1 MMQHI
6 LLVDDNLTSL
16 KQAAS
21 LLKDHYK
28 VSMVK
33 SGKQAL
39 EFLEKFTPNLI
50 LLDIEMPEMD
60 GFETIRRIKSD
71 ERFKK
76 IPVIF
81 LTGDHDTAT
90 EMKGFEYGAVDFIT
104 KPFSQEVMFHR
115 INLQMELFAYQT
127 HLETVIEERT
137 EELLAT
143 RAENARIAAE
153 LDVAAR
159 IQTGMLPKE
168 FDSMSIE
175 GVLSVY
181 ATMSP
186 ARVVGGDFYDCF
198 QIDEDHVAFVIADVS
213 GKGVP
218 AALFMVTAK
227 TLIKTKAKNAVSP
240 AKVLQDVNNE
250 INETNEEDMFVTLFL
265 GVLELSTGKLVCAN
279 AGHNPPIR
287 MYPDGRVEYL
297 EMKKNFVL
305 AGMQGMEFA
314 EDVFQVEPGECF
326 LLYTDGV
333 TEAMNGKKEFFGE
346 EQLLSRMKK
355 GKAGRLSVNRLLEYL
370 GDELKIFS
378 EGEEQADDITMLA
391 FQYK

>member
-1 MMQHI
+1 MQHI

-60 GFETIRRIKSD
+60 GFETIHRIKND

-81 LTGDHDTAT
+81 LTGNHDTAT

-104 KPFSQEVMFHR
+104 KPFSQEIMFHR
-115 INLQMELFAYQT
+115 INLQIELFEYQMQ
-127 HLETVIEERT
+127 LETVIEERT

-143 RAENARIAAE
+143 KAENARIAAE

-159 IQTGMLPKE
+159 IQTGMLPKD
-168 FDSMSIE
+168 FDSVSKE
-175 GVLSVY
+175 GLLSVY

-186 ARVVGGDFYDCF
+186 AREVGGDFYDCF

-218 AALFMVTAK
+218 ASLFMVTAK
-227 TLIKTKAKNAVSP
+227 TLIKTKAKSFASP

-250 INETNEEDMFVTLFL
+250 ISETNEEDMFVTVFF
-265 GVLELSTGKLVCAN
+265 GVLELSTGKFVCAN
-279 AGHNPPIR
+279 AGHNPPVR
-287 MYPDGRVEYL
+287 LYPDGRVEYL
-297 EMKKNFVL
+297 EMEKNFVL
-305 AGMQGMEFA
+305 AGIQGIEFA
-314 EDVFQVEPGECF
+314 ENEFQLGPGERF

-333 TEAMNGKKEFFGE
+333 TEAMNEKQEFFGE
-346 EQLLSRMKK
+346 EQLLARMQ
-355 GKAGRLSVNRLLEYL
+355 GEEARSFPVNELLEYL
-370 GDELKIFS
+370 GTELKIFS
-378 EGEEQADDITMLA
+378 AGEEQADDITMLA
-391 FQYK
+391 FQYR

>member
-1 MMQHI
+1 MQHI

-16 KQAAS
+16 KQAAT

-60 GFETIRRIKSD
+60 GFETIQRIKQD

-81 LTGDHDTAT
+81 LTGNHDTIT

-115 INLQMELFAYQT
+115 INLQIELFEYQMQ
-127 HLETVIEERT
+127 LETVIEERT

-143 RAENARIAAE
+143 KAENARIAAE
-153 LDVAAR
+153 LDVAAK
-159 IQTGMLPKE
+159 IQASMLPKK
-168 FDSMSIE
+168 FDQFSAGGKMA
-175 GVLSVY
+175 VC

-186 ARVVGGDFYDCF
+186 AREVGGDFYDCF
-198 QIDEDHVAFVIADVS
+198 KIDEDHVAFVIADVS

-227 TLIKTKAKNAVSP
+227 TLIKTKAKNSISP

-250 INETNEEDMFVTLFL
+250 ISENNEEDMFVTLFL
-265 GVLELSTGKLVCAN
+265 GVLELSTGRLVCAN
-279 AGHNPPIR
+279 AGHNPPI
-287 MYPDGRVEYL
+287 YLHSDGRAEYMDVE
-297 EMKKNFVL
+297 KNFVL
-305 AGMQGMEFA
+305 AGITGMEFA
-314 EDVFQVEPGECF
+314 EDTFQLEPGDRF
-326 LLYTDGV
+326 LMYTDGV
-333 TEAMNGKKEFFGE
+333 TEAMNERQEFFGE
-346 EQLLSRMKK
+346 EQLLKRMETE
-355 GKAGRLSVNRLLEYL
+355 KARSLPVCKVLEYL
-370 GDELKIFS
+370 G
-378 EGEEQADDITMLA
+378 GEVQAFAAGAEQADDITMLI

>member
-1 MMQHI
+1 MQHI

-60 GFETIRRIKSD
+60 GFETIHRIKSD

-81 LTGDHDTAT
+81 LTGNHDTAT

-104 KPFSQEVMFHR
+104 KPFSQEIMFHR
-115 INLQMELFAYQT
+115 INLQIELFEYQMQ
-127 HLETVIEERT
+127 LETVIEERT

-143 RAENARIAAE
+143 KAENARIAAE

-159 IQTGMLPKE
+159 IQTGMLPKD
-168 FDSMSIE
+168 FDSVSEE
-175 GVLSVY
+175 GRLSVY

-186 ARVVGGDFYDCF
+186 AREVGGDFYDCF
-198 QIDEDHVAFVIADVS
+198 AIDEDHVAFVIADVS

-227 TLIKTKAKNAVSP
+227 TLIKTKAKSSFSP
-240 AKVLQDVNNE
+240 SRVLQDVNQE
-250 INETNEEDMFVTLFL
+250 ISETNEEDMFVTLFL
-265 GVLELSTGKLVCAN
+265 GVLELSTGKFVCAN
-279 AGHNPPIR
+279 AGHNPPIHL
-287 MYPDGRVEYL
+287 YPDGRVEYL
-297 EMKKNFVL
+297 EMEKNFVL
-305 AGMQGMEFA
+305 AGIQGMEFA
-314 EDVFQVEPGECF
+314 EDEYRIGPGERF

-333 TEAMNGKKEFFGE
+333 TEAMNTRREFFGE
-346 EQLLSRMKK
+346 EQLLEKMQ
-355 GKAGRLSVNRLLEYL
+355 GEEAGNLPVNELLEYL
-370 GDELKIFS
+370 GEELKVFS
-378 EGEEQADDITMLA
+378 AGEEQADDITMLA
-391 FQYK
+391 FQYR

>member
-1 MMQHI
+1 MQHI

-16 KQAAS
+16 KQAAT

-60 GFETIRRIKSD
+60 GFETIQRIKQD

-81 LTGDHDTAT
+81 LTGNHDTVT

-115 INLQMELFAYQT
+115 INLQIELFEYQMQ
-127 HLETVIEERT
+127 LETVIEERT

-143 RAENARIAAE
+143 KAENARIAAE
-153 LDVAAR
+153 LDVAAK
-159 IQTGMLPKE
+159 IQASMLPKK
-168 FDSMSIE
+168 FDRFSAGGKMS
-175 GVLSVY
+175 VC

-186 ARVVGGDFYDCF
+186 AREVGGDFYDCF
-198 QIDEDHVAFVIADVS
+198 KIDEDHVAFVIADVS

-227 TLIKTKAKNAVSP
+227 TLIKTKAKHSISP
-240 AKVLQDVNNE
+240 ARVLRDVNDE
-250 INETNEEDMFVTLFL
+250 ISENNEEDMFVTVFL
-265 GVLELSTGKLVCAN
+265 GVLELSTGRFVCAN
-279 AGHNPPIR
+279 AGHNPPVHLHS
-287 MYPDGRVEYL
+287 DGRVEYL
-297 EMKKNFVL
+297 NVEKNFVL
-305 AGMQGMEFA
+305 AGITGMEFM
-314 EDVFQVEPGECF
+314 ENTFMLEPGDRF
-326 LLYTDGV
+326 LMYTDGV
-333 TEAMNGKKEFFGE
+333 TEAMNEQQEFFGE
-346 EQLLSRMKK
+346 EQLLMRMKTEEARSLPVCK
-355 GKAGRLSVNRLLEYL
+355 LLEYL
-370 GDELKIFS
+370 GEEVQRFS
-378 EGEEQADDITMLA
+378 AGAEQADDITMLI
-391 FQYK
+391 FQYQ

>member
-1 MMQHI
+1 MQHI

-16 KQAAS
+16 KQAAT

-60 GFETIRRIKSD
+60 GFETIQRIKQD

-81 LTGDHDTAT
+81 LTGNHDTVT

-115 INLQMELFAYQT
+115 INLQIELFEYQMQ
-127 HLETVIEERT
+127 LETVIEERT

-143 RAENARIAAE
+143 KAENARIAAE
-153 LDVAAR
+153 LDVAAK
-159 IQTGMLPKE
+159 IQASMLPKK
-168 FDSMSIE
+168 FDRFSAGGKMS
-175 GVLSVY
+175 VC

-186 ARVVGGDFYDCF
+186 AREVGGDFYDCF
-198 QIDEDHVAFVIADVS
+198 KIDEDHVAFVIADVS

-227 TLIKTKAKNAVSP
+227 TLIKTKAKHSISP
-240 AKVLQDVNNE
+240 ARVLRDVNDE
-250 INETNEEDMFVTLFL
+250 ISENNEEDMFVTVFL
-265 GVLELSTGKLVCAN
+265 GVLELSTGRFVCAN
-279 AGHNPPIR
+279 AGHNPPVHLHS
-287 MYPDGRVEYL
+287 DGRVEYL
-297 EMKKNFVL
+297 NVEKNFVL
-305 AGMQGMEFA
+305 AGITGMEFM
-314 EDVFQVEPGECF
+314 ENTFMLEPGDRF
-326 LLYTDGV
+326 LMYTDGV
-333 TEAMNGKKEFFGE
+333 TEAMNEQQEFFGE
-346 EQLLSRMKK
+346 EQLLMRMQTEEARSLPVCK
-355 GKAGRLSVNRLLEYL
+355 LLEYL
-370 GDELKIFS
+370 GEEVQRFS
-378 EGEEQADDITMLA
+378 AGAEQADDITMLI
-391 FQYK
+391 FQYQ

>member
-1 MMQHI
+1 MQHI

-16 KQAAS
+16 KQAAT

-60 GFETIRRIKSD
+60 GFETIQRIKQD
-71 ERFKK
+71 DRFKK

-81 LTGDHDTAT
+81 LTGNHDTIT

-115 INLQMELFAYQT
+115 INLQIELFEYQMQ
-127 HLETVIEERT
+127 LETVIEERT
-137 EELLAT
+137 EELFAT
-143 RAENARIAAE
+143 KAENARIAAE
-153 LDVAAR
+153 LDVAAK
-159 IQTGMLPKE
+159 IQASMLPKR
-168 FDSMSIE
+168 FDQLSQGGRMS
-175 GVLSVY
+175 VC

-186 ARVVGGDFYDCF
+186 AREVGGDFYDCF
-198 QIDEDHVAFVIADVS
+198 KIDEDHVAFVIADVS

-227 TLIKTKAKNAVSP
+227 TLIKTKAKNSISP

-250 INETNEEDMFVTLFL
+250 ISENNEEDMFVTLFL
-265 GVLELSTGKLVCAN
+265 GVLELSTGRLVCAN
-279 AGHNPPIR
+279 AGHNPPIHLHA
-287 MYPDGRVEYL
+287 DGSAEYL
-297 EMKKNFVL
+297 QVERNFVL
-305 AGMQGMEFA
+305 AGITGWEYK
-314 EDVFQVEPGECF
+314 EDTFQLEPGDRF
-326 LLYTDGV
+326 LMYTDGV
-333 TEAMNGKKEFFGE
+333 TEAMNEEQEFFGE
-346 EQLLSRMKK
+346 EQLLQKMRTEE
-355 GKAGRLSVNRLLEYL
+355 ARNLPVCRFLEYL
-370 GDELKIFS
+370 GGEVQAFS
-378 EGEEQADDITMLA
+378 SGAEQADDITMLI
-391 FQYK
+391 FQYC

>member
-1 MMQHI
+1 MQHI

-16 KQAAS
+16 KQAAT

-60 GFETIRRIKSD
+60 GFETIQRIKQD

-81 LTGDHDTAT
+81 LTGNHDTVT

-115 INLQMELFAYQT
+115 INLQIELFEYQMQ
-127 HLETVIEERT
+127 LETVIEERT

-143 RAENARIAAE
+143 KAENARIAAE
-153 LDVAAR
+153 LDVAAK
-159 IQTGMLPKE
+159 IQASMLPKK
-168 FDSMSIE
+168 FDRFSAGGKMS
-175 GVLSVY
+175 VC

-186 ARVVGGDFYDCF
+186 AREVGGDFYDCF
-198 QIDEDHVAFVIADVS
+198 KIDEDHVAFVIADVS

-227 TLIKTKAKNAVSP
+227 TLIKTKAKHSISP
-240 AKVLQDVNNE
+240 ARVLRDVNDE
-250 INETNEEDMFVTLFL
+250 ISENNEEDMFVTVFL
-265 GVLELSTGKLVCAN
+265 GVLELSTGRFVCAN
-279 AGHNPPIR
+279 AGHNPPVHLHS
-287 MYPDGRVEYL
+287 DGRVEYL
-297 EMKKNFVL
+297 NVEKNFVL
-305 AGMQGMEFA
+305 AGITGMEFM
-314 EDVFQVEPGECF
+314 ENTFMLEPGDRF
-326 LLYTDGV
+326 LMYTDGV
-333 TEAMNGKKEFFGE
+333 TEAMNEQQEFFGE
-346 EQLLSRMKK
+346 EQLLMRMKTEEARSLPVCK
-355 GKAGRLSVNRLLEYL
+355 LLEYL
-370 GDELKIFS
+370 GEEVRRFS
-378 EGEEQADDITMLA
+378 AGAEQADDITMLI
-391 FQYK
+391 FQYQ

>member
-1 MMQHI
+1 MQHI

-60 GFETIRRIKSD
+60 GFETIHRIKND

-81 LTGDHDTAT
+81 LTGNHDTAT

-104 KPFSQEVMFHR
+104 KPFSQEIMFHR
-115 INLQMELFAYQT
+115 INLQIELFEYQMQ
-127 HLETVIEERT
+127 LETVIEERT

-143 RAENARIAAE
+143 KAENARIAAE

-159 IQTGMLPKE
+159 IQTGMLPKD
-168 FDSMSIE
+168 FDSVSKE
-175 GVLSVY
+175 GLLSVY

-186 ARVVGGDFYDCF
+186 AREVGGDFYDCF

-218 AALFMVTAK
+218 ASLFMVTAK
-227 TLIKTKAKNAVSP
+227 TLIKTKAKSFASP

-250 INETNEEDMFVTLFL
+250 ISETNEEDMFVTVFL
-265 GVLELSTGKLVCAN
+265 GVLELSTGKFVCAN
-279 AGHNPPIR
+279 AGHNPPVR
-287 MYPDGRVEYL
+287 LYPDGRVEYL
-297 EMKKNFVL
+297 EMEKNFVL
-305 AGMQGMEFA
+305 AGIQGIEFA
-314 EDVFQVEPGECF
+314 ENEFQLGPGERF

-333 TEAMNGKKEFFGE
+333 TEAMNEKQEFFGE
-346 EQLLSRMKK
+346 EQLLARMQ
-355 GKAGRLSVNRLLEYL
+355 GEEARSFPVNELLEYL
-370 GDELKIFS
+370 GTELKIFS
-378 EGEEQADDITMLA
+378 AGEEQADDITMLA
-391 FQYK
+391 FQYR

>member
-1 MMQHI
+1 MQHI

-16 KQAAS
+16 KQAAT

-60 GFETIRRIKSD
+60 GFETIQRIKQD

-81 LTGDHDTAT
+81 LTGNHDTVT

-115 INLQMELFAYQT
+115 INLQIELFEYQMQ
-127 HLETVIEERT
+127 LETVIEERT

-143 RAENARIAAE
+143 KAENARIAAE
-153 LDVAAR
+153 LDVAAK
-159 IQTGMLPKE
+159 IQASMLPKK
-168 FDSMSIE
+168 FDRFSAGGKMS
-175 GVLSVY
+175 VC

-186 ARVVGGDFYDCF
+186 AREVGGDFYDCF
-198 QIDEDHVAFVIADVS
+198 KIDEDHVAFVIADVS

-227 TLIKTKAKNAVSP
+227 TLIKTKAKHSISP
-240 AKVLQDVNNE
+240 ARVLRDVNDE
-250 INETNEEDMFVTLFL
+250 ISENNEEDMFVTVFL
-265 GVLELSTGKLVCAN
+265 GVLELSTGRFVCAN
-279 AGHNPPIR
+279 AGHNPPVHLHS
-287 MYPDGRVEYL
+287 DGRVEYL
-297 EMKKNFVL
+297 NVEKNFVL
-305 AGMQGMEFA
+305 AGITGMEFI
-314 EDVFQVEPGECF
+314 ENTFMLEPGDRF
-326 LLYTDGV
+326 LMYTDGV
-333 TEAMNGKKEFFGE
+333 TEAMNEQQEFFGE
-346 EQLLSRMKK
+346 EQLLMRMQTEEARSLPVCK
-355 GKAGRLSVNRLLEYL
+355 LLEYL
-370 GDELKIFS
+370 GEEVQRFS
-378 EGEEQADDITMLA
+378 AGAEQADDITMLI
-391 FQYK
+391 FQYQ